1 MHNIPISTG
10 ELLDRIT
17 ILKLKTSANTTKNN
31 INQLAT
37 LMQLWIDIPLEERLK
52 VDELMHKLFEINKK
66 LWNLEDLVRS
76 TKDDVILL
84 DSAKQ
89 IFESN
94 IILAK
99 YLKASIVDSTNEYTK
114 STAIKTVVSI

>member
-1 MHNIPISTG
+1 MIHNIPISTG

-76 TKDDVILL
+76 TKNDVILL

-94 IILAK
+94 MLRNNIKKDIDK
-99 YLKASIVDSTNEYTK
+99 IMK
-114 STAIKTVVSI
+114 SEFFEEKIYN